1 MTPKEKAKE
10 LVDRYASLSDSK
22 LKKFM
27 ESGHIINDS
36 GYGTYISLDEVTWY
50 KKIRDNR
57 YRVFN
62 VDELPE
68 HLQEFI
74 KTSGYVYKAKQY
86 AEYLVKEVGK
96 LTAFFVV
103 EELETFY
110 SSQFVLEGSDTE
122 RYLNMVKDEVE
133 KLTKQD

>member
-1 MTPKEKAKE
+1 MSR
-10 LVDRYASLSDSK
+10 LVNLSDNRIK
-22 LKKFM
+22 RIM
-27 ESGHIINDS
+27 ETGHIINDS
-36 GYGTYISLDEVTWY
+36 GYGTYISLDRVLWY
-50 KKIRDNR
+50 KQVKGNN
-57 YRVFN
+57 YLEFN

-68 HLQEFI
+68 KLQEVI
-74 KTSGYVYKAKQY
+74 QTSGYGYKAKRY

-103 EELETFY
+103 EELEDFY
-110 SSQFVLEGSDTE
+110 SSQFVLEGSNTE